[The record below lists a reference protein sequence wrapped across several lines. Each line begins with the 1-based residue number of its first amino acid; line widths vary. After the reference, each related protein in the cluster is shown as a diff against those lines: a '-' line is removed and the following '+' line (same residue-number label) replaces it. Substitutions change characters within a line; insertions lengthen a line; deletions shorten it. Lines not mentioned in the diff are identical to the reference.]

1 MEGLRQA
8 IRNYAEQHGD
18 EDGLAET
25 PVPGLRVMAA
35 FAPGRPKRSVYRPLI
50 CLVLQGA
57 KHLIAGTEVRE
68 IAAGDAVFI
77 AADVPVVGQ
86 VARASREEP
95 YLALSIELDMAIMQ
109 EIALQLPARSPP
121 SRRTG
126 ATVFSDDTDR
136 AALDCAE
143 RLMRLIDRPDSVPIL
158 LPAILREL
166 QYWLLSGRYGAE
178 VRALA
183 LPDSNARQ
191 IARAVEVVRAE
202 YRKPIAVDRLAAAAG
217 MSASSFHRHFKA
229 VTSLSPLQFQKQ
241 LRLIEARRLMLSE
254 GTSASNAAF
263 EVGYESVA
271 QFTREYRRMFGAP
284 PKRDVRM
291 ALQSEIPSTPDQ
303 RIRMGVVQVA

>member
-1 MEGLRQA
+1 MEALKQA
-8 IRNYAEQHGD
+8 IRTYAEQHGD
-18 EDGLAET
+18 EDGLADT

-35 FAPGRPKRSVYRPLI
+35 FGPGRPKRSVYRPLV

-57 KHLIAGTEVRE
+57 KHLAAGTVVRE
-68 IAAGDAVFI
+68 IAAGDAVFV
-77 AADVPVVGQ
+77 AADLPVVGR

-109 EIALQLPARSPP
+109 EIALQVPARSPP

-158 LPAILREL
+158 LPVILREL
-166 QYWLLSGRYGAE
+166 QYWLLSGRYGEE

-183 LPDSNARQ
+183 LPDSHARQ
-191 IARAVEVVRAE
+191 IARAVEILRAE
-202 YRKPIAVDRLAAAAG
+202 YRQPILVDRLAAAAG

-229 VTSLSPLQFQKQ
+229 VTSLSPLQFQKH
-241 LRLIEARRLMLSE
+241 LRLVEARRLMLGE
-254 GTSASNAAF
+254 GISASNTAF

-291 ALQSEIPSTPDQ
+291 VLRPEISDCRETDY
-303 RIRMGVVQVA
+303 RHS